1 MTLGGLAEVFKLF
14 ELGSSNAL
22 VPIVRTFDVFDILGA
37 VHPVDA
43 FFGRD
48 ENADGVPLTG
58 GLGGIDTFGRTI
70 ELVKPTG
77 FLRILALGVVENLD
91 FRAGAPRCAFAF
103 LNVIHET
110 GIAAGRDFIIGG
122 EFKGPVLLFGDD
134 VAATFF
140 EEGEGSVLDD
150 PGVFDAFLFV
160 VTEMLHCFAV
170 EEESPASFF
179 LGGGQF
185 VGFVMVGR
193 ERQGEEKKW

>member
-1 MTLGGLAEVFKLF
+1 M
-14 ELGSSNAL
+14 N
-22 VPIVRTFDVFDILGA
+22 
-37 VHPVDA
+37 A

-91 FRAGAPRCAFAF
+91 FRTGAPRCIFAF

-110 GIAAGRDFIIGG
+110 GIAAGRDLVIGG

-134 VAATFF
+134 VAATFL
-140 EEGEGSVLDD
+140 EESEGSVSDD
-150 PGVFDAFLFV
+150 PLAADAFLFV
-160 VTEMLHCFAV
+160 VTEMLHCLAV
-170 EEESPASFF
+170 
-179 LGGGQF
+179 
-185 VGFVMVGR
+185 
-193 ERQGEEKKW
+193 K